1 MDGPVEKNFN
11 KHVKSTISSSMG
23 FQNGILKGMLKSGI
37 TANSGYVS
45 KQSRRRGA
53 SELGIANSFFITH
66 KDSGNMNFNTLTPTN
81 EMVKRNIAKR
91 KGLMSPSVPNT

>member
-1 MDGPVEKNFN
+1 MDAPVEKNFN
-11 KHVKSTISSSMG
+11 KHVKSTLSSSMG
-23 FQNGILKGMLKSGI
+23 FQNGILKGMLKSQA
-37 TANSGYVS
+37 ANSGYVS

-53 SELGIANSFFITH
+53 SELGIANSFFISH
-66 KDSGNMNFNTLTPTN
+66 KDSGNMMNFNTLTPTN